1 MIAKPPK
8 FGDEAHDCH
17 KMPEP
22 PLEYDNFTQK
32 WHIDMKKTLFLRD
45 VAEISAG
52 YPFRVGL
59 SDDPGGKIRVVQMR
73 DVSPAM
79 GVNWASTVRVQHEA
93 NMESYF
99 LRHDDIL
106 FVMRGGNYYGTL
118 LANPPDLSLAALH
131 FFRVRVTQPQM
142 ILPAFLAWQLGQHQA
157 QRYYNNV
164 EAGSAQKSMRRAD
177 FADMPITVL
186 PLNRQKTL
194 LDAVESIQKNIAVLQ
209 SGIANCHNLLS
220 AIAGK
225 ELAALYKESV

>member
-1 MIAKPPK
+1 
-8 FGDEAHDCH
+8 
-17 KMPEP
+17 
-22 PLEYDNFTQK
+22 
-32 WHIDMKKTLFLRD
+32 MKKTLFLRD
-45 VAEISAG
+45 VAEISTG

-59 SDDPGGKIRVVQMR
+59 SDDPGGKVRVIQMR
-73 DVSPAM
+73 DVSSAG
-79 GVNWASTVRVQHEA
+79 GVNWESTVRVQHEA

-99 LRHDDIL
+99 LQNDDIL

-118 LANPPDLSLAALH
+118 LANPPDFALAALH
-131 FFRVRVTQPQM
+131 FFRIRVAQPRL
-142 ILPAFLAWQLGQHQA
+142 ILPAFLSWQLGQSQA
-157 QRYYNNV
+157 QRYYSNV

-186 PLNRQKTL
+186 PLDRQKAIV
-194 LDAVESIQKNIAVLQ
+194 DAVSSIHKNIAVLQ

>member
-1 MIAKPPK
+1 
-8 FGDEAHDCH
+8 
-17 KMPEP
+17 
-22 PLEYDNFTQK
+22 
-32 WHIDMKKTLFLRD
+32 MKKTLFLRD

-131 FFRVRVTQPQM
+131 FFRVRVTQPRM

-164 EAGSAQKSMRRAD
+164 EAGSAQKSMRVGRG
-177 FADMPITVL
+177 
-186 PLNRQKTL
+186 NRRIKS
-194 LDAVESIQKNIAVLQ
+194 AYLQ
-209 SGIANCHNLLS
+209 NSS
-220 AIAGK
+220 PK
-225 ELAALYKESV
+225 KYR

>member
-1 MIAKPPK
+1 
-8 FGDEAHDCH
+8 
-17 KMPEP
+17 
-22 PLEYDNFTQK
+22 
-32 WHIDMKKTLFLRD
+32 MKKILPLRD
-45 VAEISAG
+45 IAEINAG

-59 SDDPGGKIRVVQMR
+59 SDDPSGKVRVIQMR
-73 DVSPAM
+73 DVSPIG
-79 GVNWASTVRVQHEA
+79 GVKWESTVRVQHEA

-118 LANPPDLSLAALH
+118 LANPPDFALAALH
-131 FFRVRVTQPQM
+131 FFRIRLTQAQM
-142 ILPAFLAWQLGQHQA
+142 ILPAFLAWQLGQSQA
-157 QRYYNNV
+157 QRYYSNV

-186 PLNRQKTL
+186 PLDRQKAIVDT
-194 LDAVESIQKNIAVLQ
+194 VNSIHKNVTVLQ

>member
-1 MIAKPPK
+1 MPGTLWKYIFMIAKPPK

-17 KMPEP
+17 KMPEL

-131 FFRVRVTQPQM
+131 FFRVHRTATAGRCP
-142 ILPAFLAWQLGQHQA
+142 LTRPTAGW
-157 QRYYNNV
+157 V
-164 EAGSAQKSMRRAD
+164 EHNRRGT
-177 FADMPITVL
+177 FFS
-186 PLNRQKTL
+186 K
-194 LDAVESIQKNIAVLQ
+194 
-209 SGIANCHNLLS
+209 
-220 AIAGK
+220 
-225 ELAALYKESV
+225 

>member
-1 MIAKPPK
+1 
-8 FGDEAHDCH
+8 
-17 KMPEP
+17 
-22 PLEYDNFTQK
+22 
-32 WHIDMKKTLFLRD
+32 MKNILPLRD
-45 VAEISAG
+45 IAEISAG

-59 SDDPGGKIRVVQMR
+59 SDDPGGKVRVIQMR
-73 DVSPAM
+73 DVSPIG
-79 GVNWASTVRVQHEA
+79 GVKWESTVRVQHEA

-118 LANPPDLSLAALH
+118 LANPPDFALVALH
-131 FFRVRVTQPQM
+131 FFRIRLTQPQV
-142 ILPAFLAWQLGQHQA
+142 ILPAFLAWQLGQSQA
-157 QRYYNNV
+157 QRYYSNV

-186 PLNRQKTL
+186 PLHRQKAIV
-194 LDAVESIQKNIAVLQ
+194 DAVNSIQKNITVLQ